1 MRKFYKR
8 MRSGFIFVL
17 ITWMFCQYS
26 TAQDVAFSQ
35 RYVTSPY
42 LNPALTG
49 IFNGSVRVNAQYRN
63 QWANQLD
70 FGFQSFAASG
80 DINYGL
86 KLFKNTNRDLLGLG
100 IYFVNDRV
108 DGIDFN
114 TNLISLSGAFHKS
127 LNPKNTHY
135 LGFGFQFGVLQ
146 KNINYEQT
154 TFGDQF
160 NHVDAYSFPTS
171 EPVPANNFAVEDLS
185 IGLLHLITPVRNVE
199 IQTGIAFHHLTVPN
213 LSFFRFSEIY
223 DRNSLVPKFTFHS
236 AASIKTGAFTHFL
249 PRLVIT
255 AQNPFVDIELGAN
268 MKFASFS
275 TEDYVFHAGVGTHIV
290 RDLESVAL
298 ATVVPFI
305 GVQVKN
311 LLMGMSYDVGIN
323 QIYHHKRNFSSFEFS
338 VSYLG
343 ENENEAL
350 FCPRF

>member
-1 MRKFYKR
+1 
-8 MRSGFIFVL
+8 MRSRYILFALTWIFFQYGF
-17 ITWMFCQYS
+17 
-26 TAQDVAFSQ
+26 AQDVAFSQ
-35 RYVTSPY
+35 RYVTAPY

-80 DINYGL
+80 DINYDL
-86 KLFKNTNRDLLGLG
+86 KLFKNTSKDLLGLG
-100 IYFVNDRV
+100 IYFVNDRIE
-108 DGIDFN
+108 GIDFN
-114 TNLISLSGAFHKS
+114 TNFIALSGAFHKS

-154 TFGDQF
+154 NFGDQF
-160 NHVDAYSFPTS
+160 NHVDAYSFPTN

-199 IQTGIAFHHLTVPN
+199 LQTGISFHHLTVPN
-213 LSFFRFSEIY
+213 LSFFRFSEVY
-223 DRNSLVPKFTFHS
+223 DRNSLVPKFTFHT
-236 AASIKTGAFTHFL
+236 AASIKTGAYTHVI
-249 PRLVIT
+249 PRLIVT
-255 AQNPFVDIELGAN
+255 AQNPFVDVELGVN
-268 MKFASFS
+268 MKMSTFS
-275 TEDYVFHAGVGTHIV
+275 SEDYVFHGGLGVHVV
-290 RDLESVAL
+290 RDLETVAVASL
-298 ATVVPFI
+298 VPFV

-311 LLMGMSYDVGIN
+311 LLLGMSYDVGIN
-323 QIYHHKRNFSSFEFS
+323 QIYHHTRNFSTFEFS